1 MRIDAIHRRH
11 GRDDRPLAERFLRN
25 ARSFWNGTDELV
37 PLLPD
42 GARHFLAIAIE
53 LALKAYLL
61 HRGISDDW
69 NRIHVR
75 HDLLKALKS
84 ARRAGLDGA
93 PARLVKIAAALNPY
107 YKTHTIPHMPAE
119 TIASVCWLDACQTV
133 QDLIAAVGI
142 AIGNQ
147 VPSGGVNE
155 TSHEDA

>member
-1 MRIDAIHRRH
+1 MRNDALHRRH
-11 GRDDRPLAERFLRN
+11 GRNDRRLAERFLRN
-25 ARSFWNGTDELV
+25 ARSFWNGTEELV
-37 PLLPD
+37 PRFPD

-84 ARRAGLDGA
+84 AKRAGFEGA
-93 PARLVKIAAALNPY
+93 PPGLAKIAAALNPY

-133 QDLIAAVGI
+133 DDLIAAVGI
-142 AIGNQ
+142 AIGAQ
-147 VPSGGVNE
+147 VPGGPTNVIPRE
-155 TSHEDA
+155 GG

>member
-1 MRIDAIHRRH
+1 MRGEGHRQRSWN
-11 GRDDRPLAERFLRN
+11 DRRLAERFLRN

-37 PLLPD
+37 PRFPD

-84 ARRAGLDGA
+84 AKRAGFDGA
-93 PARLVKIAAALNPY
+93 PPGLAKIAAALNPY
-107 YKTHTIPHMPAE
+107 YKAHTLPRMPAE

-133 QDLIAAVGI
+133 QDLIAAVGT
-142 AIGNQ
+142 AIGAQ
-147 VPSGGVNE
+147 VPAGPANAIPREGG
-155 TSHEDA
+155 

>member
-11 GRDDRPLAERFLRN
+11 RRDDRHLARRFLRN
-25 ARSFWNGTDELV
+25 AKSFWNGTEELA
-37 PLLPD
+37 PLFPD

-53 LALKAYLL
+53 LALKACLL

-84 ARRAGLDGA
+84 AKRAGFTGA
-93 PARLVKIAAALNPY
+93 PPGLAKIAAALSPY

-133 QDLIAAVGI
+133 EDLIAVVGI

-147 VPSGGVNE
+147 APSGGANE
-155 TSHEDA
+155 ISHEGA

>member
-11 GRDDRPLAERFLRN
+11 ARSDRHLAERFLRN

-37 PLLPD
+37 PPFPED
-42 GARHFLAIAIE
+42 ARHFLAIAIE

-84 ARRAGLDGA
+84 ARRGGFDGTPAGLA
-93 PARLVKIAAALNPY
+93 KIAAALNPY

-133 QDLIAAVGI
+133 LALIGAVGI
-142 AIGNQ
+142 AIGNE
-147 VPSGGVNE
+147 PASGSANE
-155 TSHEDA
+155 TFHEGA

>member
-1 MRIDAIHRRH
+1 MRGEGHRQRSWN
-11 GRDDRPLAERFLRN
+11 DRRLAERFLRN

-37 PLLPD
+37 PQFPD

-84 ARRAGLDGA
+84 ARRAGFAGA
-93 PARLVKIAAALNPY
+93 PPGLAKIAAALNPY

-133 QDLIAAVGI
+133 QDLITAVRAAINDQGCHG
-142 AIGNQ
+142 AGNANQ
-147 VPSGGVNE
+147 DRGL
-155 TSHEDA
+155 